1 MIGPIGLI
9 RLIGHIGE
17 RFMVLTKLL
26 QFVELVKFEHT
37 IFALPFAYL
46 GAVLACEMIPL
57 FYYWIWITL
66 AMVGART
73 AGMALNRLIDRHIDA
88 NDPRTQNR
96 ALPKRLIPLWQ
107 VWLLSIASFI
117 LLLFSAYKLN
127 PLCLIL
133 SPLAVVLLVGY
144 SWLKRWTWLS
154 HLGLG
159 AVLACAPIGGWL
171 AISEKFDII
180 PILLGLGVLFWA
192 AGFDLIY
199 ATQDVNF
206 DRQNKLYS
214 IPQSFGIKNALIIS
228 RCFHVLTIV
237 ALITIGYMASLGLYY
252 WLGVIITTILLVYE
266 HRLVSP
272 TDLSRVNQAFFC
284 VNGWISIGLFGFT
297 MIDIVL

>member
-1 MIGPIGLI
+1 MI
-9 RLIGHIGE
+9 
-17 RFMVLTKLL
+17 FNKLL

-46 GAVLACEMIPL
+46 GAILACEMVPS
-57 FYYWIWITL
+57 FYYWVWITL

-73 AGMALNRLIDRHIDA
+73 AGMALNRLIDRRIDA
-88 NDPRTQNR
+88 NNPRTQMR
-96 ALPKRLIPLWQ
+96 ALPKQLIPLWQ
-107 VWLLSIASFI
+107 VWLLSITSFV

-127 PLCLIL
+127 SLCLIL

-171 AISEKFDII
+171 AIMGRFDIT
-180 PILLGLGVLFWA
+180 PIILGLGVLFWA

-199 ATQDVNF
+199 ATQDVDF

-214 IPQSFGIKNALIIS
+214 IPQSFGIKNALFVS
-228 RCFHVLTIV
+228 RFFHILTVV
-237 ALITIGYMASLGLYY
+237 ALIMIGGMTSLGLCY
-252 WLGVIITTILLVYE
+252 WIGVITTTILLAYE
-266 HRLVSP
+266 HSLVSP
-272 TDLSRVNQAFFC
+272 TDLSRVNQAFFII
-284 VNGWISIGLFGFT
+284 NGWISLGLFGFT
-297 MIDIVL
+297 IVDIVL

>member
-1 MIGPIGLI
+1 MI
-9 RLIGHIGE
+9 
-17 RFMVLTKLL
+17 FNKLL

-46 GAVLACEMIPL
+46 GAILACEMVPS
-57 FYYWIWITL
+57 FYYWVWITL

-73 AGMALNRLIDRHIDA
+73 AGMVLNRLIDRRIDA
-88 NDPRTQNR
+88 NNPRTQMR
-96 ALPKRLIPLWQ
+96 ALPKQLIPLWQ
-107 VWLLSIASFI
+107 VWLLSIASFV

-154 HLGLG
+154 HIGIG

-171 AISEKFDII
+171 AIMERFDIT
-180 PILLGLGVLFWA
+180 PIILGFGVLFWA

-199 ATQDVNF
+199 ATQDVDF

-214 IPQSFGIKNALIIS
+214 IPQSFGIKNALFVS
-228 RCFHVLTIV
+228 RFFHILTVV
-237 ALITIGYMASLGLYY
+237 ALIIIGGMTSLGLCY
-252 WLGVIITTILLVYE
+252 WIGVITTTILLAYE
-266 HRLVSP
+266 HSLVSP
-272 TDLSRVNQAFFC
+272 TDLSRVNQAFFII
-284 VNGWISIGLFGFT
+284 NGWISLGLFGFT
-297 MIDIVL
+297 IVDIVL

>member
-1 MIGPIGLI
+1 
-9 RLIGHIGE
+9 
-17 RFMVLTKLL
+17 MVLTRLL

-46 GAVLACEMIPL
+46 GAILACEMIPS
-57 FYYWIWITL
+57 FYYWLWITL

-88 NDPRTQNR
+88 NNPRTQNR
-96 ALPKRLIPLWQ
+96 ALPKGLIPLWQ
-107 VWLLSIASFI
+107 VWLLSIVSFV

-127 PLCLIL
+127 PLCFVL
-133 SPLAVVLLVGY
+133 SPLAVAMLIGY

-171 AISEKFDII
+171 AICGRFDII
-180 PILLGLGVLFWA
+180 PMILGLGVLFWA

-199 ATQDVNF
+199 ATQDVDF
-206 DRQNKLYS
+206 DRQNRLYS
-214 IPQSFGIKNALIIS
+214 IPQFFGIKNALFVS
-228 RCFHVLTIV
+228 RYFHVVTIII
-237 ALITIGYMASLGLYY
+237 LIIIGNMVPLGLYY
-252 WLGVIITTILLVYE
+252 WLGVMFTTILLIYE
-266 HRLVSP
+266 HMLVSS
-272 TDLSRVNQAFFC
+272 TDLSRVNQAFFV

-297 MIDIVL
+297 IVDVVL